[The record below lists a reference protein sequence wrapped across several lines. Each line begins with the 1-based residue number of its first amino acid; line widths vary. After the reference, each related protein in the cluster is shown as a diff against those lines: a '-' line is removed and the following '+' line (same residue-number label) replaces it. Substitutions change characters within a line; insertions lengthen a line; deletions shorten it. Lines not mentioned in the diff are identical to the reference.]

1 MEELTNEADERHRQ
15 KGASTGVDANESTA
29 LKDVWRPDLDIRT
42 AIRARISADQAP
54 RIAALEAEL
63 AELQEQN
70 RASEERVNATEAQ
83 TAVSRARVV
92 RALELLGKVRGVDIH
107 SLWLV

>member
-1 MEELTNEADERHRQ
+1 M
-15 KGASTGVDANESTA
+15 DANESTA

-92 RALELLGKVRGVDIH
+92 SALELLGKVRGVDIH